1 MYIFKENIEP
11 QKHDEFVKNHPLC
24 ALLQSSSWASVKD
37 NWDHEIVGV
46 EENDHL
52 VGSSLV
58 LIKKLPLSMTMMYI
72 PRGPILDYEN
82 RELVKFYLESLKKWA
97 KKHHCLF
104 IKFDPG
110 IVAREFLVKDKDK
123 ITYQDNINSIL
134 ANIEAAGGKHL
145 GFTMDMMDTIQPR
158 FQMGVH
164 KCDDL
169 SKYIQKDARK
179 SKNAAIR
186 KHVEVKRYGI
196 EMVDTFSEIMHLTEV
211 RKGVAL
217 RNRDYFKKLMEIYG
231 DHAYLFLSS
240 VDPTIRGNEV
250 KQRLKEIEEEL
261 KKDDLSL
268 NQIDR
273 LEIELKNMKEEWAS
287 LEGVL
292 QKYDSNTYVAG
303 ALMIGFGKT
312 VEMLYAGMNEDF
324 RSFKPQFLSHF
335 VRFQFVFDEGYE
347 YACMGGVEG
356 TLDDGLTGYKSK
368 FNALVSEYIGEFDL
382 PVNTLL
388 YRLSRFAYMLRKKK
402 KV

>member
-1 MYIFKENIEP
+1 MYSFKENIEP
-11 QKHDEFVKNHPLC
+11 KAHDEFVRNHPLC
-24 ALLQSSSWASVKD
+24 SLLQSSSWARVKD

-46 EENDHL
+46 ENDGRL
-52 VGSSLV
+52 VASSLV

-72 PRGPILDYEN
+72 PRGPIMDYED
-82 RELVKFYLESLKKWA
+82 RELVEYYLHSLKIWA
-97 KKHHCLF
+97 KKYHCLF

-110 IVAREFLVKDKDK
+110 IRIREFLVKDKDSVPYDENVNQ
-123 ITYQDNINSIL
+123 IINI
-134 ANIEAAGGKHL
+134 IEHGGAKHL

-164 KCDDL
+164 KCEDL

-196 EMVDTFSEIMHLTEV
+196 EMVDTFSEIMHLTEI

-217 RNRDYFKKLMEIYG
+217 RNREYFRKLMEVYG

-240 VDPTIRGNEV
+240 VDPTIRGQEV
-250 KQRLKEIEEEL
+250 KTRMTEIHAEL
-261 KKDDLSL
+261 EKDDLSL

-273 LEIELKNMKEEWAS
+273 LEIEMKNMKEEWKS
-287 LEGVL
+287 LEEVL
-292 QKYDSNTYVAG
+292 QKYHSNTYVAG
-303 ALMIGFGKT
+303 ALMVGFGNT

-335 VRFQFVFDEGYE
+335 IRFQFVFDQGYE

-356 TLDDGLTGYKSK
+356 TLNDGLTGYKSK

-382 PVNTLL
+382 PVNHTL
-388 YRLSRFAYMLRKKK
+388 YKLSRLAYMMRKKK
-402 KV
+402 RL